1 MASLLWPVQ
10 APVSAPGPLEAL
22 LSRKQ
27 DSINLLTPP
36 SDTDRHLRWRQA
48 NSEDIGTVHI
58 SEEALNQQRSR
69 TEIQAVCFSPR
80 DNIQAETPFF
90 YSSVPF
96 LIFFSAKKIE
106 IDSDEMDLAES
117 LERCP
122 FWLSEFAPRKHSCR
136 CQTAAWVVI
145 CTAFWVLIGPFL
157 WLCHGHSC
165 HSSGIEQTTNLF
177 HWKG

>member
-36 SDTDRHLRWRQA
+36 SDTDGHLRWRQA

-69 TEIQAVCFSPR
+69 TETQAVRFSPR

-90 YSSVPF
+90 YTSVPF
-96 LIFFSAKKIE
+96 LIFFSAKKNWNWQWWNGLGRILGA
-106 IDSDEMDLAES
+106 M
-117 LERCP
+117 P
-122 FWLSEFAPRKHSCR
+122 FLI
-136 CQTAAWVVI
+136 VGI
-145 CTAFWVLIGPFL
+145 CTSEAQSQML
-157 WLCHGHSC
+157 GHSLSC
-165 HSSGIEQTTNLF
+165 DLHCILGIDRSVSVGVS
-177 HWKG
+177 WP